1 MLGAMQ
7 KFLLPLLLASLV
19 LAAAAGPAQALSLP
33 LPPLP
38 LAAEEEADAAEAG
51 DESVAED
58 DESEE
63 SGECTIEDEEDVQLC
78 AEIAAEEAEEA
89 RAEECVL
96 EDATARVSA
105 NPGNG
110 SVALIVRY
118 EAGAPASVAV
128 DARLTGGKGSVHLG
142 ADHARFRRA
151 GTFRDTFVLGA
162 KRMDRVLAAREFEVE
177 LQAVNTP
184 RYCRLDLNGALHRAK
199 RSLRSGG
206 RDRSGGPGRTRGK

>member
-1 MLGAMQ
+1 MQ
-7 KFLLPLLLASLV
+7 KFLLPLLLASLA

-38 LAAEEEADAAEAG
+38 LVAGEEADDAEAG
-51 DESVAED
+51 DELAGADEGEDGEEVTAEN
-58 DESEE
+58 
-63 SGECTIEDEEDVQLC
+63 CTIEDEEDVQLC

-89 RAEECVL
+89 RTEECVL

-105 NPGNG
+105 NPGND
-110 SVALIVRY
+110 SVALTVRY
-118 EAGAPASVAV
+118 EADSPASVAV

-142 ADHARFRRA
+142 SDHARFRRS
-151 GTFRDTFVLGA
+151 GTFRDTFVLGE
-162 KRMDRVLAAREFEVE
+162 KRMDRVLAAREFDVE

-199 RSLRSGG
+199 RSLRAGG